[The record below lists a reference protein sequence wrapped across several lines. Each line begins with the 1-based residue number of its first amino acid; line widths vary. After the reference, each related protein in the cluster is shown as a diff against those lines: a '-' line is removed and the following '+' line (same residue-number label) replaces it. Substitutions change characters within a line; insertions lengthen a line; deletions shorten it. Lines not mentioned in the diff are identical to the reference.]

1 MSVGPVQGTAERWAL
16 AAGVVGGEDAVVPG
30 PAVGAR
36 PCTGD
41 AVADRALEILM
52 IGEAGLAED
61 GLRTA
66 ATAVRQA
73 AERRIEQRAK
83 LRELM
88 RRIEEAQHDRSWWQ
102 KFCDAF
108 GWVGK
113 VLGAI
118 GAVAAVVATAG
129 AALPAVLTVGLA
141 VGAGAAGLTSAL
153 GRLGVGAAERA
164 AANLSA
170 DRLQEEGDLVA
181 WEEFGRDGRA
191 LAEALVEI
199 EAAMREQALRWIAN
213 EDAGR
218 RLGAAVVLER

>member
-1 MSVGPVQGTAERWAL
+1 MSVGSVHGTAERWTL
-16 AAGVVGGEDAVVPG
+16 AMGAVGSEDAVPPAPTDGVRPG
-30 PAVGAR
+30 
-36 PCTGD
+36 TGD

-88 RRIEEAQHDRSWWQ
+88 RRIEEAQHNRSWWQ

-113 VLGAI
+113 VLGAL

-129 AALPAVLTVGLA
+129 VALPGVLTVGLA
-141 VGAGAAGLTSAL
+141 VGAGTAGLTSAL
-153 GRLGVGAAERA
+153 SRVGVGAADRA
-164 AANLSA
+164 AANLAA
-170 DRLQEEGDLVA
+170 DRLQEEGELAA

-191 LAEALVEI
+191 LAEALVEV
-199 EAAMREQALRWIAN
+199 ETAMREQALRWIAN

>member
-1 MSVGPVQGTAERWAL
+1 MSVGSVPGLAERRTLTTGAVGSEVP
-16 AAGVVGGEDAVVPG
+16 AASAS
-30 PAVGAR
+30 AVGAR

-52 IGEAGLAED
+52 IGEVELAED

-66 ATAVRQA
+66 TTAVRQVG
-73 AERRIEQRAK
+73 ERRIEQRAK
-83 LRELM
+83 LRELT
-88 RRIEEAQHDRSWWQ
+88 RRIEEAQHNRAWWQ
-102 KFCDAF
+102 KFCNAL

-118 GAVAAVVATAG
+118 GGAVAVVATAG
-129 AALPAVLTVGLA
+129 VALPGVLTIGLA

-170 DRLQEEGDLVA
+170 DRLQEEGELAA
-181 WEEFGRDGRA
+181 WEEIGRDGRA
-191 LAEALVEI
+191 LAEALVGVET
-199 EAAMREQALRWIAN
+199 AMREQALRWIAN